1 MFVALFADFIWYNEP
16 VSSSELVRL
25 CAEEF
30 GWKRSTTFTVLM
42 RLCCKGLFQNEKG
55 VVSSLVSREG
65 YFSLRSR
72 SVGAE
77 SFGGALPAVIAAF
90 TRGKPLSEAEKRDI
104 LRMIEGDD

>member
-1 MFVALFADFIWYNEP
+1 MQDIQLGVIEARFADIIWENEP

-30 GWKRSTTFTVLM
+30 GWKRSTTFTVLK

-55 VVSSLVSREG
+55 VVSALVSREG

-72 SVGAE
+72 SVVAE
-77 SFGGALPAVIAAF
+77 SFGGSLPAFIAAF
-90 TRGKPLSEAEKRDI
+90 RSAIFTSPK
-104 LRMIEGDD
+104 

>member
-1 MFVALFADFIWYNEP
+1 MQDIQLGVIEARFADIIWENEP

-30 GWKRSTTFTVLM
+30 GWKRSTTFTVLK

-65 YFSLRSR
+65 YFPCAAAAWSR
-72 SVGAE
+72 RAS
-77 SFGGALPAVIAAF
+77 AA
-90 TRGKPLSEAEKRDI
+90 RCRPS
-104 LRMIEGDD
+104 

>member
-1 MFVALFADFIWYNEP
+1 MQDIQLGVIEARFADIIWENEP

-30 GWKRSTTFTVLM
+30 GWKRSTTFTVLK
-42 RLCCKGLFQNEKG
+42 RL
-55 VVSSLVSREG
+55 
-65 YFSLRSR
+65 SLRSR
-72 SVGAE
+72 SVVAE
-77 SFGGALPAVIAAF
+77 SFGGSLPAFITAF

>member
-1 MFVALFADFIWYNEP
+1 M
-16 VSSSELVRL
+16 
-25 CAEEF
+25 
-30 GWKRSTTFTVLM
+30 K
-42 RLCCKGLFQNEKG
+42 KG

-72 SVGAE
+72 SVVAE
-77 SFGGALPAVIAAF
+77 SFGGSLPAFIAAF